1 VIGNGLIPNSS
12 ENWGVETPT
21 KMTYISIGLSGAS
34 QGFATPK
41 VDRKEDAETRTA
53 TSLLPDFKNGNHGSR
68 HASGVW
74 TSSQ

>member
-1 VIGNGLIPNSS
+1 
-12 ENWGVETPT
+12 
-21 KMTYISIGLSGAS
+21 MTYISIGLSGAS

-68 HASGVW
+68 HTSGVW
-74 TSSQ
+74 ISSQ